1 MANKAVFKN
10 DLKLHRQFESIHNK
24 KTLRS
29 NNKVIKIFP
38 LRSD

>member
-1 MANKAVFKN
+1 MAKRAIFKD

-29 NNKVIKIFP
+29 NNKVIKMFP

>member
-1 MANKAVFKN
+1 MAKRAIFKD
-10 DLKLHRQFESIHNK
+10 DLKHRQFESIHNK

-29 NNKVIKIFP
+29 NNKVIKMFP